1 MFDSTAWHCSR
12 EIPALTRSGIKC
24 SSTVLPRRHSI
35 SRELLA
41 NNFKIELTDATWNPV
56 HGTRDPTHSQK
67 TRMSG
72 APASYN
78 SRGNS
83 DVHFPQVRE
92 TANLGPVVKLRS
104 SPSAAKAVFKNN
116 AFTAAVNRCATQNL
130 VQNRLF
136 SQAESSYVS

>member
-41 NNFKIELTDATWNPV
+41 NNSKIELTDATWNPIR
-56 HGTRDPTHSQK
+56 GTGDPTHSQK

-72 APASYN
+72 ASASHN

-83 DVHFPQVRE
+83 GVHFRQVRE

-104 SPSAAKAVFKNN
+104 SPAAKAVFKNN
-116 AFTAAVNRCATQNL
+116 VFTAAVNRCATQNL
-130 VQNRLF
+130 MQHRLF
-136 SQAESSYVS
+136 PPAESSYV